1 MMQKNEVLEC
11 KRRILIVFGTRPDA
25 IKMCPVVM
33 SLKRRKFFETK
44 VCVSGQH
51 REMLDEVTDFFRI
64 NPEYDLNVMTPDQ
77 DLFGVTA
84 RVMQGMKKVLTDFR
98 PDYVLVHGDTT
109 TALAASLSAYYM
121 KIKIGHVEAG
131 LRTGDKNSPFPEEI
145 NRKVAG
151 ALADFHFA
159 PTLKAK
165 NNLIKEG
172 VSSDNITVTG
182 NTAIDALYITLRKL
196 KAGRFK
202 PDMNLMPNK
211 RLILVTAHRR
221 ESFGRGIRNICMAL
235 KELAIRNKDIYIVY
249 PVHPN
254 PNVLEPVNKYLA
266 SVENILL
273 TAPLDYRTF
282 VYLMDKSFLILTD
295 SGGIQ
300 EEAPSLGKLVLVLR
314 ELTERPEAVGAGTV
328 RLVGTDRKKI
338 VAETQQL
345 LDSKEEYRL
354 MSKKINPY
362 GDGKASD
369 RISGFLLNFY
379 E

>member
-1 MMQKNEVLEC
+1 MRIRKQK
-11 KRRILIVFGTRPDA
+11 KILVVFGTRPDA

-51 REMLDEVTDFFRI
+51 REMLDEVLDFFGVK
-64 NPEYDLNVMTPDQ
+64 PEYDLSVMTPDQ
-77 DLFGVTA
+77 DLFGITE

-98 PDYVLVHGDTT
+98 PDCVLVHGDTT

-145 NRKVAG
+145 NRKITG

-159 PTLKAK
+159 PTEKAK
-165 NNLIKEG
+165 SNLLEEG
-172 VSSDNITVTG
+172 VKLDNITVTG

-202 PDMNLMPNK
+202 PHMNLMPNK

-221 ESFGRGIRNICMAL
+221 ENFDRGIRNICMAL
-235 KELAIRNKDIYIVY
+235 KELAGRNKDVYFVY

-254 PNVLEPVNKYLA
+254 PNVREPVNKYLA
-266 SVENILL
+266 GVENILL
-273 TAPLDYRTF
+273 TVPLDYRTF

-300 EEAPSLGKLVLVLR
+300 EEAPSLGKPVLVLR
-314 ELTERPEAVGAGTV
+314 ELTERPEAVEAGTV
-328 RLVGTDRKKI
+328 KLVGTDRKKI
-338 VAETQQL
+338 VAETQRL
-345 LDSKEEYRL
+345 LDSKEEYGL

-362 GDGKASD
+362 GAGKASK
-369 RISGFLLNFY
+369 RIADFLIDFY

>member
-1 MMQKNEVLEC
+1 MPVKKQK
-11 KRRILIVFGTRPDA
+11 KILIVFGTRPDA
-25 IKMCPVVM
+25 IKMCPVVLG
-33 SLKRRKFFETK
+33 LKRHKLFETG

-51 REMLDEVTDFFRI
+51 REMLDEVLKFFGVK
-64 NPEYDLNVMTPDQ
+64 PEYDIGVMTPDQ
-77 DLFGVTA
+77 DLFGITA

-98 PDYVLVHGDTT
+98 PDCMLVHGDTT

-131 LRTGDKNSPFPEEI
+131 LRTGNKYSPFPEEM
-145 NRKVAG
+145 NRKIVG
-151 ALADFHFA
+151 TLSDFHFA
-159 PTLKAK
+159 PTEKAQ
-165 NNLIKEG
+165 NSLLKEG
-172 VSSDNITVTG
+172 VKSGNIIVTG
-182 NTAIDALYITLRKL
+182 NTAIDALYIALRNL
-196 KAGRFK
+196 KARRFK
-202 PDMNLMPNK
+202 PDINLIPGK

-235 KELAIRNKDIYIVY
+235 RELATKNKDVYIVY

-254 PNVLEPVNKYLA
+254 PNVRESVNKYLA
-266 SVENILL
+266 GVDNILL

-300 EEAPSLGKLVLVLR
+300 EEAPSLGKPVLVLR
-314 ELTERPEAVGAGTV
+314 ELTERPEAVEAGMV
-328 RLVGTDRKKI
+328 RLVGTDRTKI

-345 LDSKEEYRL
+345 LDSKEEYML

-362 GDGKASD
+362 GDGKASE
-369 RISGFLLNFY
+369 RIADFLFNFY
-379 E
+379 K